1 MARVGVISAESEFRG
16 GKGRGYMQK
25 ALRLATLAVA
35 AVGALALAGNAL
47 ATQQLAVSQTGT
59 SVTIKVS
66 QADTDAQPAK
76 ITIWVP
82 AGYTLNTSA
91 APGAKIGTTTG
102 TVVARDGAALH
113 LPLTGDVVVDDPA
126 KHLTDPCSPGAH
138 AAVWILALSVAGQ
151 SVNLPV
157 YVTSPTTGTDAALGS
172 TKLEPCLGPVAVPQ
186 GTPGRSANG
195 AQLLDAT
202 FTVTNTLTP
211 PAGSTRWI
219 STFTPWGAGTG
230 RPNPAGTVQTLSFV
244 GPGSLT
250 LNAKVT
256 NKKKKIVTFT
266 GRAQQGGAAVA
277 GARVQ
282 ILVAGKARFASRTNA
297 SGSYTLRLQNNSRR
311 VSRTSFQARV
321 VVGARDITA
330 SGCASPPIPTT
341 AGGPRVRAPA
351 GGLP

>member
-1 MARVGVISAESEFRG
+1 MPRTGVLSAANPSAKP
-16 GKGRGYMQK
+16 GKEGVTLQK
-25 ALRLATLAVA
+25 ALKLVTLAVA

-59 SVTIKVS
+59 STTIKVS
-66 QADTDAQPAK
+66 QADTDPQPAK
-76 ITIWVP
+76 ITIWIP

-151 SVNLPV
+151 NVNLPV
-157 YVTSPTTGTDAALGS
+157 YVTSPTTGADATLGS
-172 TKLEPCLGPVAVPQ
+172 TKLETCLGPVDVPQ
-186 GTPGRSANG
+186 GTPGRSPNG

-230 RPNPAGTVQTLSFV
+230 RPNPAGTGQALSFL

-250 LNAKVT
+250 LDAEDT
-256 NKKKKIVTFT
+256 NTKEKIVTFN
-266 GRAQQGGAAVA
+266 ALALQQG
-277 GARVQ
+277 
-282 ILVAGKARFASRTNA
+282 
-297 SGSYTLRLQNNSRR
+297 
-311 VSRTSFQARV
+311 
-321 VVGARDITA
+321 
-330 SGCASPPIPTT
+330 PTG
-341 AGGPRVRAPA
+341 AGGRVP
-351 GGLP
+351 

>member
-1 MARVGVISAESEFRG
+1 
-16 GKGRGYMQK
+16 MQR
-25 ALRLATLAVA
+25 ALKLVTLAVGCVA
-35 AVGALALAGNAL
+35 ALALAGNAL
-47 ATQQLAVSQTGT
+47 AKQQLAVSQTGT

-66 QADTDAQPAK
+66 QADTDPQPAK
-76 ITIWVP
+76 ITIWIP

-102 TVVARDGAALH
+102 TVVARDVADLH

-126 KHLTDPCSPGAH
+126 KHVTDSCSPGAH
-138 AAVWILALSVAGQ
+138 AAVWILALQVAGQ

-157 YVTSPTTGTDAALGS
+157 YVTSPTTGADAALGS
-172 TKLEPCLGPVAVPQ
+172 TKLETCLGPVDVPQ

-230 RPNPAGTVQTLSFV
+230 RPNPAGTVQALSFV

-256 NKKKKIVTFT
+256 NKKKKIVTFN
-266 GRAQQGGAAVA
+266 GRALQGGAPVA

-282 ILVAGKARFASRTNA
+282 ILVAGKARFGARTNA
-297 SGSYTLRLQNNSRR
+297 SGTYTLRLQNNSRR

-321 VVGARDITA
+321 TVGARDITA

-341 AGGPRVRAPA
+341 LAPGGCVSATAGGFTALSRKVSIRI
-351 GGLP
+351 